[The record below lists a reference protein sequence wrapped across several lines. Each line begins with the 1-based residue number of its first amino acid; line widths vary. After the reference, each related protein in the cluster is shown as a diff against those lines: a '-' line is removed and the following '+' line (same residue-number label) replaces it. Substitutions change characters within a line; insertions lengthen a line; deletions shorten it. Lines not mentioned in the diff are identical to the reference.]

1 MSLSLSTLDWDV
13 LAPPA
18 SPTILSIQNVSSS
31 SSIDGLAGLKVTWS
45 NPSPRDVNGLF
56 VETHISYYCSSTYY
70 SSSEEREVQMMCDC
84 EYYGN
89 GNNAHVQNE
98 REFVI
103 TNLTRF

>member
-31 SSIDGLAGLKVTWS
+31 SSIDGLANVKVTWS

-56 VETHISYYCSSTYY
+56 VETRIYYTCSSYYYASK
-70 SSSEEREVQMMCDC
+70 ERGVQMMCDC
-84 EYYGN
+84 DSHFN
-89 GNNAHVQNE
+89 DAHVQNE
-98 REFVI
+98 TEFVI